1 MLKPIIEHQKE
12 INDIYEKMKF
22 LRDNFNIENQDAFYE
37 ELTDLVKEI
46 RSEIDYHFNLQF
58 HSITN
63 EKAKKFVMENKLVR
77 DMLFRMLDYIK
88 AKCVEK
94 SMDAFLKFDDF
105 DGVINTPV
113 PYRSTEV
120 ELGTKRTHIRVVS
133 YGVDAILF
141 GSLNRS

>member
-1 MLKPIIEHQKE
+1 MLKPIINHQKE
-12 INDIYEKMKF
+12 VTKIYEKMKF

-37 ELTDLVKEI
+37 ELIDLIKEI

-63 EKAKKFVMENKLVR
+63 EKAKKFVIENKLVR
-77 DMLFRMLDYIK
+77 DILFRMLDYIK

-105 DGVINTPV
+105 EEILRAYFKKERGLFIQQL
-113 PYRSTEV
+113 RSVLDEK
-120 ELGTKRTHIRVVS
+120 ELQEIEENLQKLI
-133 YGVDAILF
+133 
-141 GSLNRS
+141 

>member
-37 ELTDLVKEI
+37 ELMDLIKEI

-63 EKAKKFVMENKLVR
+63 EKAKKFVIENKLVR
-77 DMLFRMLDYIK
+77 DILFRMLDYIK

-105 DGVINTPV
+105 EEILRAYFKKERGLFIQQL
-113 PYRSTEV
+113 RSVLDEK
-120 ELGTKRTHIRVVS
+120 ELQEIEENLQKLI
-133 YGVDAILF
+133 
-141 GSLNRS
+141 